1 VILAAVRTAMP
12 IQALDHWVYLQA
24 CALVNLHGWLW
35 AWMGVTSFGYG
46 EFVVPT
52 VSLVLLLGLA
62 RQRNLR
68 WFLVIAVCWLA
79 FEANPYLKHLFH
91 SDRPTTLLDAAHL
104 ASYSFPSG
112 HAFNAVL
119 LFYLVPRLLVLQKP
133 GAELTRRWFLTVWFY
148 APLILAIGLSRIFLG
163 AHWVSDVVGGTLHG
177 FFWAELMLIILL
189 SPTNAA
195 KEFENAQNQTLS
207 SDAL

>member
-1 VILAAVRTAMP
+1 
-12 IQALDHWVYLQA
+12 
-24 CALVNLHGWLW
+24 
-35 AWMGVTSFGYG
+35 
-46 EFVVPT
+46 
-52 VSLVLLLGLA
+52 
-62 RQRNLR
+62 LR

-79 FEANPYLKHLFH
+79 FDANPYLKNLFH

-133 GAELTRRWFLTVWFY
+133 GAELTRHWFLKIWFY
-148 APLILAIGLSRIFLG
+148 VPPILAIGLSRIFLG

-177 FFWAELMLIILL
+177 FVWAEVMLIILL
-189 SPTNAA
+189 FKPNAA
-195 KEFENAQNQTLS
+195 KEFENVQNQTLPS
-207 SDAL
+207 HTL